1 MFRLKRTLSWSFTAL
16 LLSAGGAVAAD
27 LSVTDARLRLLPG
40 DLPGAGYFTLHNGGD
55 SAITLTGADSEAF
68 DNVMMHVSVKEDGM
82 AQMHEVD
89 EVDIAP
95 GKAFTFAPK
104 GHHLMFM
111 QRTKALAVGDSVDV
125 TLAFKAHDPL
135 PATFDVVSPVA
146 Q

>member
-1 MFRLKRTLSWSFTAL
+1 MLTLKRTLFWSLSTL
-16 LLSAGGAVAAD
+16 LLFTGIAVAAE
-27 LSVTDARLRLLPG
+27 LEVTDARLRLLPG

-55 SAITLTGADSEAF
+55 SAVTLTGAGSEAF
-68 DNVMMHVSVKEDGM
+68 EHVMMHVSTEEDGM
-82 AQMHEVD
+82 AQMHRVE

-95 GKAFTFAPK
+95 GEAFTFAPK

-125 TLAFKAHDPL
+125 TFTFKAHAPL
-135 PATFDVVSPVA
+135 PTTFDVVSPAA